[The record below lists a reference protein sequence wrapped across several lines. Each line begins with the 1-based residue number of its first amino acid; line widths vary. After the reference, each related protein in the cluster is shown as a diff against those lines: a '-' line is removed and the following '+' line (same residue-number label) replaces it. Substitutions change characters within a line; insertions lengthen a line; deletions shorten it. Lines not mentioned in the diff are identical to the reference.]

1 MIKNN
6 EFNYPLAADSQLSA
20 TMPKKNVDFDK
31 MKVIVLLRFHIN
43 PKPKIFI

>member
-1 MIKNN
+1 MKLKPSSDPTFRFQAYSVIL
-6 EFNYPLAADSQLSA
+6 FHYAI
-20 TMPKKNVDFDK
+20 K